1 MIDDTENFVS
11 FCKKANLPI
20 TELPTKDK
28 PMGMTYEIAMKEYD
42 PYLYQ
47 RLTTQKPLR
56 ADVAV
61 RHKTGNYWIEDV
73 KELEEKGYTGV
84 AENLR
89 KQIEEGQRII
99 QENKL
104 KEMTA
109 RNNAADEARRN
120 APRTPKNIS
129 FNDPSAVA
137 FRRQHNLSD
146 DIGLG
151 A

>member
-28 PMGMTYEIAMKEYD
+28 PMGMTYELAMKTID
-42 PYLYQ
+42 PYLYE
-47 RLTTQKPLR
+47 RLTVQKPLR

-61 RHKTGNYWIEDV
+61 RHKTGAYWIEDV

-89 KQIEEGQRII
+89 KQIVEGQRQI
-99 QENKL
+99 QEQKL

-109 RNNAADEARRN
+109 RNA
-120 APRTPKNIS
+120 
-129 FNDPSAVA
+129 AVA
-137 FRRQHNLSD
+137 KQHAERQKGMQYMPPLSPTS
-146 DIGLG
+146 IAKARQQWGITG
-151 A
+151 E